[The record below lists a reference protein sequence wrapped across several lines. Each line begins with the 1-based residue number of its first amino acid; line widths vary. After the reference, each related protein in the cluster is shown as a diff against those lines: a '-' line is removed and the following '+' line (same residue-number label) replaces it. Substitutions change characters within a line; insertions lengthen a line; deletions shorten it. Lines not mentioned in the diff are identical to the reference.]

1 MAADAP
7 DPPRRRNAT
16 ATRQAL
22 LVAARTLLAEHGA
35 TQTTTR
41 DIAAAAGVNQALIN
55 RYFGSK
61 ENLFVEAVRTNEAGM
76 ADVVTTSSLT
86 DIPVRMLRE
95 VLEASDT
102 GRGTTAMLAG
112 VVNNETITAVIR
124 DIIEANLT
132 VKLGDRLG
140 EPDGALRAELLNALV
155 VGVTVMRKKIGS
167 PALAAADLDVIA
179 RYVTAMSEPL
189 LRDRTQSPA
198 DGAIEARSTP
208 GGVADT
214 AHSTSADGTG
224 AETTRH
230 HG

>member
-7 DPPRRRNAT
+7 DRPRRRNAT

-22 LVAARTLLAEHGA
+22 LIAARTLLAEHGA
-35 TQTTTR
+35 TQATTR

-61 ENLFVEAVRTNEAGM
+61 ENLFVEAVRTNEVGL
-76 ADVVTTSSLT
+76 ADIVTTASLAEMP
-86 DIPVRMLRE
+86 DRMLRE
-95 VLEASDT
+95 VLEVSDS

-124 DIIEANLT
+124 DIVESTLT

-167 PALAAADLDVIA
+167 PALAAADIDVIA
-179 RYVTAMSEPL
+179 DYVCAMAAPL
-189 LRDRTQSPA
+189 LRD
-198 DGAIEARSTP
+198 
-208 GGVADT
+208 
-214 AHSTSADGTG
+214 
-224 AETTRH
+224 
-230 HG
+230 